1 MEHIEQME
9 QVDEIYIITVDGLKI
24 LHIPVVYSLQEIYQ
38 TPQRHDLLYQT
49 LTRFSWQFRNE
60 TSIERAILSPDLAP
74 EWIAA
79 LLALGAQVVFD
90 NQEQSQPLDIYLRRG
105 APRSGKIWALQ
116 VPIDNPG
123 LLWGEAH
130 VSLTPSAAP
139 IVSAVA
145 VVQYED
151 EHIKQAC
158 IVLTGVWRESAR
170 LTESANSLVGSRLDA
185 ESIQRAAELVE
196 SEVAP
201 RGDYLG
207 DETYRRAMSRILTRR
222 ALESCKNLAFQRELS

>member
-1 MEHIEQME
+1 MRHIEQME
-9 QVDEIYIITVDGLKI
+9 QVDEIYIITVDGQEI

-38 TPQRHDLLYQT
+38 TPQSHDLLHQT

-60 TSIERAILSPDLAP
+60 TSIEHVILSPDQAP

-123 LLWGEAH
+123 LLWGDAH

-139 IVSAVA
+139 VVSAVA
-145 VVQYED
+145 VVQYENGRV
-151 EHIKQAC
+151 EQAR
-158 IVLTGVWRESAR
+158 IALTGVWRESAR
-170 LTESANSLVGSRLDA
+170 LTESANSLVESRLDA
-185 ESIQRAAELVE
+185 KSIQKVAELVE

-207 DETYRRAMSRILTRR
+207 NETYRRAMSRILTQR
-222 ALESCKNLAFQRELS
+222 ALESCRNLAFQRELL